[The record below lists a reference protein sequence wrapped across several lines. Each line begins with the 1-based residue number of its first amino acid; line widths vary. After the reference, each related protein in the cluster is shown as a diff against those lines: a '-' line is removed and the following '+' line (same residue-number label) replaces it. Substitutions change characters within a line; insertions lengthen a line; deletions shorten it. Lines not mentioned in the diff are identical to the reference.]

1 MARVVRVCAVL
12 LVWSPFV
19 AVRTVVVRCFSVV
32 SVFGFG
38 LAVPVLGLVLV
49 MGVFV
54 CVLGFRGGL
63 IRRSVCF
70 VLRRMGMLL
79 G

>member
-1 MARVVRVCAVL
+1 
-12 LVWSPFV
+12 
-19 AVRTVVVRCFSVV
+19 VVVVVLCFSVV

-38 LAVPVLGLVLV
+38 LAVTVLGFVLV
-49 MGVFV
+49 MRVFV
-54 CVLGFRGGL
+54 RVFGFRGGL

-70 VLRRMGMLL
+70 VLREVRMLL